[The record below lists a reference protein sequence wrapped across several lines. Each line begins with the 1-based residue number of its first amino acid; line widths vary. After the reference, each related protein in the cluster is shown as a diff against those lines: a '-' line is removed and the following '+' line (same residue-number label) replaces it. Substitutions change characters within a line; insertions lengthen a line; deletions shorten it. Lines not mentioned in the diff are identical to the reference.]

1 MIIVKSPVR
10 IPLGG
15 GGTDLPHYCH
25 QFGGH
30 LITASIDKYIYT
42 TINQPITSDKIKL
55 FYSHIEVVD
64 SVDEIKHNI
73 IRECLRYFKIDFPIE
88 INTSADLAGST
99 GMGSSS
105 AFTVGLLK
113 GLANLMEYEMDKFEL
128 AEAASHI
135 EIDVLKSPIGKQD
148 QYASAFG
155 GINELL
161 IDTNDHVL
169 VFPMDINYAR
179 LENRLLMLYTN
190 IQRDANDI
198 LKEIDELDVIDA
210 LHEIK
215 SIGCSLKQAL
225 KNDNT
230 DEFGE
235 LLHQHWI
242 VKKTISPKMSSDYI
256 DECYRTALK
265 NGALGGKIMGAGGG
279 GFLLICFK
287 EGRKFDVLNSLNMK
301 LMDFRF
307 EFEGSKI
314 LYEI

>member
-1 MIIVKSPVR
+1 MIIVQVPVR
-10 IPLGG
+10 LPLGG
-15 GGTDLPHYCH
+15 GGTDLPSYCH

-30 LITASIDKYIYT
+30 LITASINKHIYI

-73 IRECLRYFKIDFPIE
+73 IRECLRYFNINFPIE

-113 GLANLMEYEMDKFEL
+113 GLSFLIGYDMDIYEIAEL
-128 AEAASHI
+128 ASHI
-135 EIDVLKSPIGKQD
+135 EIDILKSPIGKQD

-161 IDTNDHVL
+161 IDTTDHVS
-169 VFPMDINYAR
+169 VFPMNIDHEQ
-179 LENRLLMLYTN
+179 LQNRLLMLYTN
-190 IQRDANDI
+190 IQRDANEV
-198 LKEIDELDVIDA
+198 LREIDKLDVYEA

-215 SIGCSLKQAL
+215 QIGCSIKQVLKDG
-225 KNDNT
+225 NIDS
-230 DEFGE
+230 FGE

-242 VKKTISPKMSSDYI
+242 VKKTISPKMSNDFI
-256 DECYRTALK
+256 DDCYRVALK

-287 EGRKFDVLNSLNMK
+287 EGRKYDVINSLNMK
-301 LMDFRF
+301 VMDFRF
-307 EFEGSKI
+307 EFGGAKI
-314 LYEI
+314 IL